1 MRRYFNTEGRCRQD
15 IHYMV
20 RLEQR
25 LEKIKREYIDF
36 GKYFVMN
43 RGRQYGKTTT
53 LMALAEYL
61 KEDYIVLAMD
71 FQMMST
77 ANFADEQT
85 FVQAFAK
92 MFVAAFDKRNI
103 GNQEELQQSLL
114 QLADNDK
121 NSSFIFKSP
130 TFTNFLVK
138 QFTKQRNKIWISCC
152 ICINRLRYC
161 LYIHSC
167 MLICFIFQQHCCN
180 LLYRKIHFNTK
191 TCRNIPWTIIL
202 MFFFR
207 TQL

>member
-121 NSSFIFKSP
+121 NSSLREL
-130 TFTNFLVK
+130 FLVLS
-138 QFTKQRNKIWISCC
+138 KICD
-152 ICINRLRYC
+152 
-161 LYIHSC
+161 
-167 MLICFIFQQHCCN
+167 
-180 LLYRKIHFNTK
+180 KVDK
-191 TCRNIPWTIIL
+191 PIIL
-202 MFFFR
+202 MIDEVDSASNNQVFIDFLALLRAYYLQRESSPAFYSVIP
-207 TQL
+207 